1 MNKKWN
7 SDAIDKLCRM
17 AGFASPEEI
26 AAALNTTRAS
36 VIQKASEKGI
46 SLRTHRVKAV
56 LPQPA
61 RERLECE
68 ARRRGLHVE
77 DLARRIFIAV
87 IRDDMFDAVLDDD
100 LANMKPE
107 QAAHAFIR

>member
-1 MNKKWN
+1 MNKKWDN
-7 SDAIDKLCRM
+7 DTIDRLRSM

-26 AAALNTTRAS
+26 AAALDTTRGS
-36 VIQKASEKGI
+36 VIQKASENRI

-56 LPQPA
+56 LAQPA

-68 ARRRGLHVE
+68 ARRRGLHIE

-107 QAAHAFIR
+107 QAAQAFIG